1 MSNRANLANGL
12 LATQINNTQTYID
25 LQPGYV
31 AGMPATPFFVTITP
45 FGQLPTMGNSEIVQV
60 VSVSGDRMNIVRAQ
74 KKTAAKSFP
83 AGSIVTNS
91 IYADDKVDIGN
102 ISWVTPVQ
110 QNIFTD
116 FSYNSDSVYGDG
128 TPFGPSVTINVP
140 KSGNVMVMLSC
151 GMYGSTT
158 PKMVSF
164 QATGANSI
172 APSDNNAMRS
182 DVAGAIISGNN
193 FLLTG
198 LTPGETTFTVKYKG
212 AAGARFWQ
220 RKISIFALL

>member
-31 AGMPATPFFVTITP
+31 AGMPAAPFFVTITP

-60 VSVSGDRMNIVRAQ
+60 ISVSGNRMNIVRAQ

-102 ISWVTPVQ
+102 ISWAKPTQ
-110 QNIFTD
+110 QNIFAD
-116 FSYNSDSVYGDG
+116 FPYNSNDYGDG
-128 TPFGPSVTINVP
+128 TPVGPSVTIKVP
-140 KSGNVMVMLSC
+140 NSGNVMVMLSC
-151 GMYGSTT
+151 GMYGSAA
-158 PKMVSF
+158 PKMASF
-164 QATGANSI
+164 QATGTNSI
-172 APSDNNAMRS
+172 AADDNNAMRS
-182 DVAGAIISGNN
+182 DVAGAIIIGNN

-198 LTPGETTFTVKYKG
+198 LNPGETTFTMKYKG
-212 AAGARFWQ
+212 TGGARFWQ
-220 RKISIFALL
+220 RKIVVFALL

>member
-12 LATQINNTQTYID
+12 TASALDANTNTLR
-25 LQPGYV
+25 LQSGYT
-31 AGMPATPFFVTITP
+31 ASMPTVPFYLTITP
-45 FGQLPTMGNSEIVQV
+45 FGQLPTMGNSEIVEV

-102 ISWVTPVQ
+102 ISWAKPTQ
-110 QNIFTD
+110 QNIFAD
-116 FSYNSDSVYGDG
+116 FPYNSNDYGDG
-128 TPFGPSVTINVP
+128 VPVGPSVTINVP
-140 KSGNVMVMLSC
+140 NSGNVMVMLSC
-151 GMYGSTT
+151 GMYGSAT
-158 PKMVSF
+158 PKMASF

-172 APSDNNAMRS
+172 AADDNNAMRS
-182 DVAGAIISGNN
+182 DVAGAIIIGNN

-198 LTPGETTFTVKYKG
+198 LTPGETTFTMKYKG
-212 AAGARFWQ
+212 TGGARFWQ
-220 RKISIFALL
+220 RKIVVFALL

>member
-1 MSNRANLANGL
+1 MSNRANLANGIT
-12 LATQINNTQTYID
+12 ATPISASSNTVT
-25 LQPGYV
+25 LQPGYA
-31 AGMPATPFFVTITP
+31 AGMPPVPFFVTITP

-60 VSVSGDRMNIVRAQ
+60 TSVSGDNLNIVRAQ
-74 KKTAAKSFP
+74 KETAAKSFST
-83 AGSIVTNS
+83 GSIVTNS
-91 IYADDKVDIGN
+91 VYADDKVDIGN
-102 ISWVTPVQ
+102 ISWAAPVQ
-110 QNIFTD
+110 KRIFAD
-116 FSYNSDSVYGDG
+116 FPYNSNDYGDG
-128 TPFGPSVTINVP
+128 TPVGPSVTINVP

-172 APSDNNAMRS
+172 VPSDDNAMRS

-198 LTPGETTFTVKYKG
+198 LNPGATI
-212 AAGARFWQ
+212 Q
-220 RKISIFALL
+220 